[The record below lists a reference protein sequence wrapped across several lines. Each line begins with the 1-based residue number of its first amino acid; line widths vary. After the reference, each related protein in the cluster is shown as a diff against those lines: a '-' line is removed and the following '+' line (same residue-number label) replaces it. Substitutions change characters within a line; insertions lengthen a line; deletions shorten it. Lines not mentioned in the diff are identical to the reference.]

1 MAWISSIPLA
11 VGAWGSNIPLV
22 VDHGAFIV
30 CKSFTHDL
38 FHLPPPP
45 PPPPPPVAPPS
56 KPSTPE
62 IVLRTTQS
70 FTITFSVLFGSSE
83 ITRFLIN
90 ITDQDGSETQTDVA
104 VTDLQFVEEL
114 VEVRSAAAAGDAVIG
129 YEARLVIL
137 GLENRR
143 SYVFQVAAVN
153 SVGTGEFSDT
163 SSSATLGELVVWK
176 VSHSHYST

>member
-1 MAWISSIPLA
+1 MVHLHSAKHSI
-11 VGAWGSNIPLV
+11 
-22 VDHGAFIV
+22 
-30 CKSFTHDL
+30 THDL
-38 FHLPPPP
+38 FHLLLPPPPLPPPP
-45 PPPPPPVAPPS
+45 PAPPS

-90 ITDQDGSETQTDVA
+90 ITDQDGSETQTNVS
-104 VTDLQFVEEL
+104 VTDLQYVEEL
-114 VEVRSAAAAGDAVIG
+114 VEVRSAAAGDTVVG

-143 SYVFQVAAVN
+143 SYVFRVAAVN

-163 SSSATLGELVVWK
+163 SSSATLGECGGYVWK
-176 VSHSHYST
+176 VSHSHYS